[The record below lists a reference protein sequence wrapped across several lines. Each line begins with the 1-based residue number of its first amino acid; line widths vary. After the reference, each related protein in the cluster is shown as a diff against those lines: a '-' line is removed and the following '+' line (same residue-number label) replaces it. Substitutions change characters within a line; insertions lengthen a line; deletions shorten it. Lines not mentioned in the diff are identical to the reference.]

1 MRSPTIP
8 SLPQLT
14 VSDQAARLLDQKFQ
28 ASVAKL
34 TGSQSPA
41 LNTMAFFD
49 WAIHLM
55 VSPGKQLVLAQLAQ
69 QHLQQLQSLAIESV
83 ALGMETS
90 MSKALRGNQ
99 PSPAPSEPIP
109 VPISDRRFK
118 DPDWSQ
124 FPFNVLQQAYLMQE
138 KWWQEATRDVRG
150 VNPHHSEWVS
160 FSAHQWLSMLSPSN
174 FPWSNPTVIKRTM
187 QENGANLQRGFRN
200 LLEDTQR
207 QLAHSPPAISEEF
220 QIGKDIAAT
229 PGKVVFRN
237 NLMELIQYTPT
248 TKQVRPEPVLI
259 VPAWIMKYYI
269 LDLSPHNSMIKYLV
283 DQGHTVFAISWKNP
297 GLAEHNL
304 GMEDYLERGLFAAI
318 DAINAIVPEKKI
330 HATGYC
336 LGGTLL
342 AIGAAAMAR
351 DDDDRLASMTLFA
364 AQTDFS
370 EPGELA
376 LFIDE
381 SQLNLLEAQMAETGY
396 LDSNQMAAAFVWL
409 RSFDLVWSRMVNEYL
424 LGDRARSMDLMA
436 WNADSTRMPARMH
449 TDYLRQMFL
458 HNDLARGKYLVG
470 GRPVVLNDLKLPIYV
485 VGTES
490 DHVAPWKSVYKIHL
504 LSDAEITFVLTNSGH
519 NAGIVSEPGHPR
531 RYFRELTREHN
542 GKFMSAEEW
551 AQTTPVT
558 DGSWWLSW
566 DKWLNARSGE
576 PTAPPAIGAAKGGYP
591 VLADAPGLYVLER

>member
-1 MRSPTIP
+1 MRSPKIP
-8 SLPQLT
+8 TRPQAI
-14 VSDQAARLLDQKFQ
+14 VSEQAARLLDQKFQ

-49 WAIHLM
+49 WAIHLL

-69 QHLQQLQSLAIESV
+69 QHLQQLQSLAIEST
-83 ALGMETS
+83 ALGMETG

-99 PSPAPSEPIP
+99 PSLEPREPIP

-118 DPDWSQ
+118 DPAWSQ
-124 FPFNVLQQAYLMQE
+124 FPFNVMQQAYLMQE

-150 VNPHHSEWVS
+150 VDPHHSEWVS
-160 FSAHQWLSMLSPSN
+160 FAAHQWLSMFSPSN
-174 FPWSNPTVIKRTM
+174 FMWSNPTVLKRTM
-187 QENGANLQRGFRN
+187 QESGANLQRGMRN
-200 LLEDTQR
+200 MMEDTQR
-207 QLAHSPPAISEEF
+207 QLAHAPPAISEEF

-318 DAINAIVPEKKI
+318 DAINAIVPDKKI

-342 AIGAAAMAR
+342 SIGAAAMAR

-519 NAGIVSEPGHPR
+519 NAGIVSEPGHAHR
-531 RYFRELTREHN
+531 HFREVTREHN
-542 GKFMSAEEW
+542 GKYMAADEW
-551 AQTTPVT
+551 AQNAPVT
-558 DGSWWLSW
+558 EGSWWLSW

-576 PTAPPAIGAAKGGYP
+576 PTAPPAMGAAKGGYP
-591 VLADAPGLYVLER
+591 VLEDAPGLYVLER

>member
-1 MRSPTIP
+1 MRSPKIP
-8 SLPQLT
+8 TRPQAI
-14 VSDQAARLLDQKFQ
+14 VSEQAARLLDQKFQ

-83 ALGMETS
+83 ALGMETG

-591 VLADAPGLYVLER
+591 VLEDAPGLYVLER

>member
-1 MRSPTIP
+1 MRSPKIP
-8 SLPQLT
+8 TRPQAI
-14 VSDQAARLLDQKFQ
+14 VSEQAARLLDQKFQ

-591 VLADAPGLYVLER
+591 VLEDAPGLYVLER

>member
-318 DAINAIVPEKKI
+318 DAINAIVPDKKI

-342 AIGAAAMAR
+342 SIGAAAMAR

-519 NAGIVSEPGHPR
+519 NAGIVSEPGHAHR
-531 RYFRELTREHN
+531 HFREVTREHN
-542 GKFMSAEEW
+542 GKYMAADEW
-551 AQTTPVT
+551 AQNAPVT
-558 DGSWWLSW
+558 EGSWWLSW

-576 PTAPPAIGAAKGGYP
+576 PTAPPAMGAAKGGYP
-591 VLADAPGLYVLER
+591 VLEDAPGLYVLER

>member
-269 LDLSPHNSMIKYLV
+269 LDLSPHTSMIKYLV

-591 VLADAPGLYVLER
+591 VLEDAPGLYVLER

>member
-118 DPDWSQ
+118 DPAWSQ
-124 FPFNVLQQAYLMQE
+124 FPFNVMQQAYLMQE

-591 VLADAPGLYVLER
+591 VLEDAPGLYVLER

>member
-519 NAGIVSEPGHPR
+519 NAGIVSEPGHAR
-531 RYFRELTREHN
+531 RHFREVTREHN
-542 GKFMSAEEW
+542 GKYMAADEW
-551 AQTTPVT
+551 AQNAPVT
-558 DGSWWLSW
+558 EGSWWLSW

-576 PTAPPAIGAAKGGYP
+576 PTAPPAMGAAKGGYP
-591 VLADAPGLYVLER
+591 VLEDAPGLYVLER

>member
-591 VLADAPGLYVLER
+591 VLEDAPGLYVLER

>member
-1 MRSPTIP
+1 MRSSRIP
-8 SLPQLT
+8 SPPQLT
-14 VSDQAARLLDQKFQ
+14 VSEQAARLIDQKFQ

-69 QHLQQLQSLAIESV
+69 QHLQQLQSLAIESA

-118 DPDWSQ
+118 DPSWSQ
-124 FPFNVLQQAYLMQE
+124 FPFNMMQQAYLMQE
-138 KWWQEATRDVRG
+138 QWWQEATRDVRG

-160 FSAHQWLSMLSPSN
+160 FTAHQWLSMLSPSN

-187 QENGANLQRGFRN
+187 QENGANLQRGIRN

-248 TKQVRPEPVLI
+248 TRQVRPEPVLI

-304 GMEDYLERGLFAAI
+304 GMEDYLDRGLFAAL
-318 DAINAIVPEKKI
+318 DAINAIAPEKKI

-342 AIGAAAMAR
+342 SIGAAAMAR

-470 GRPVVLNDLKLPIYV
+470 GRPVVLNDLQLPIYV

-504 LSDAEITFVLTNSGH
+504 LSDSEITFVLTNSGH

-542 GKFMSAEEW
+542 GKFMSADEW

-576 PTAPPAIGAAKGGYP
+576 LTAPPAMGAEKGGYP
-591 VLADAPGLYVLER
+591 VLEDAPGLYVLER

>member
-318 DAINAIVPEKKI
+318 DAINAIVPDKKI

-342 AIGAAAMAR
+342 SIGAAAMAR

-591 VLADAPGLYVLER
+591 VLEDAPGLYVLER

>member
-1 MRSPTIP
+1 
-8 SLPQLT
+8 

-591 VLADAPGLYVLER
+591 VLEDAPGLYVLER

>member
-174 FPWSNPTVIKRTM
+174 FPWSNPTVSATCWKTRSASWRTRRRPS
-187 QENGANLQRGFRN
+187 ARN
-200 LLEDTQR
+200 SR
-207 QLAHSPPAISEEF
+207 LARTLPPPPARWCS
-220 QIGKDIAAT
+220 AT
-229 PGKVVFRN
+229 
-237 NLMELIQYTPT
+237 T
-248 TKQVRPEPVLI
+248 
-259 VPAWIMKYYI
+259 
-269 LDLSPHNSMIKYLV
+269 
-283 DQGHTVFAISWKNP
+283 
-297 GLAEHNL
+297 
-304 GMEDYLERGLFAAI
+304 
-318 DAINAIVPEKKI
+318 
-330 HATGYC
+330 
-336 LGGTLL
+336 
-342 AIGAAAMAR
+342 
-351 DDDDRLASMTLFA
+351 
-364 AQTDFS
+364 
-370 EPGELA
+370 
-376 LFIDE
+376 
-381 SQLNLLEAQMAETGY
+381 
-396 LDSNQMAAAFVWL
+396 
-409 RSFDLVWSRMVNEYL
+409 
-424 LGDRARSMDLMA
+424 
-436 WNADSTRMPARMH
+436 
-449 TDYLRQMFL
+449 
-458 HNDLARGKYLVG
+458 
-470 GRPVVLNDLKLPIYV
+470 
-485 VGTES
+485 
-490 DHVAPWKSVYKIHL
+490 
-504 LSDAEITFVLTNSGH
+504 
-519 NAGIVSEPGHPR
+519 
-531 RYFRELTREHN
+531 
-542 GKFMSAEEW
+542 
-551 AQTTPVT
+551 
-558 DGSWWLSW
+558 
-566 DKWLNARSGE
+566 
-576 PTAPPAIGAAKGGYP
+576 
-591 VLADAPGLYVLER
+591 

>member
-1 MRSPTIP
+1 
-8 SLPQLT
+8 
-14 VSDQAARLLDQKFQ
+14 
-28 ASVAKL
+28 
-34 TGSQSPA
+34 
-41 LNTMAFFD
+41 
-49 WAIHLM
+49 
-55 VSPGKQLVLAQLAQ
+55 
-69 QHLQQLQSLAIESV
+69 
-83 ALGMETS
+83 
-90 MSKALRGNQ
+90 
-99 PSPAPSEPIP
+99 
-109 VPISDRRFK
+109 
-118 DPDWSQ
+118 
-124 FPFNVLQQAYLMQE
+124 
-138 KWWQEATRDVRG
+138 
-150 VNPHHSEWVS
+150 
-160 FSAHQWLSMLSPSN
+160 
-174 FPWSNPTVIKRTM
+174 
-187 QENGANLQRGFRN
+187 
-200 LLEDTQR
+200 
-207 QLAHSPPAISEEF
+207 
-220 QIGKDIAAT
+220 
-229 PGKVVFRN
+229 
-237 NLMELIQYTPT
+237 MELIQYTPT

-591 VLADAPGLYVLER
+591 VLEDAPGLYVLER

>member
-551 AQTTPVT
+551 VQTTPVT

>member
-14 VSDQAARLLDQKFQ
+14 VSDQAARLLDQKFL

-470 GRPVVLNDLKLPIYV
+470 GRPVVLNDLKLPVYV

-519 NAGIVSEPGHPR
+519 NAGIVSEPGHAR
-531 RYFRELTREHN
+531 RHFREVTREHN
-542 GKFMSAEEW
+542 GKYMAADEW
-551 AQTTPVT
+551 AQNAPVT
-558 DGSWWLSW
+558 EGSWWLSW

-576 PTAPPAIGAAKGGYP
+576 PTAPPAMGAAKGGYP
-591 VLADAPGLYVLER
+591 VLEDAPGLYVLER